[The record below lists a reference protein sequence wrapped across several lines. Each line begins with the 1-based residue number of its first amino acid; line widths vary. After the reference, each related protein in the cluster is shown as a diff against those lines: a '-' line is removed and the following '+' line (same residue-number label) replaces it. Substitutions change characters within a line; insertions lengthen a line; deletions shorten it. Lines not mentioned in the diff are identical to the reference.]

1 MNIQKL
7 VQIIGKTELS
17 VKDMLAVIGLKNR
30 EHFLDY
36 YLNPAIA
43 EGYVCL
49 LYPDKPRHPR
59 QKYQLTMKGVA
70 LYNELKK

>member
-1 MNIQKL
+1 M
-7 VQIIGKTELS
+7 QIVGNAELS
-17 VKDMLAVIGLKNR
+17 VKEIMDGIGLKDRKNV
-30 EHFLDY
+30 LNL

-59 QKYQLTMKGVA
+59 QKYRLTMKGVA